1 MSDFIE
7 LKNQLSELH
16 DTIAA
21 LTAERDEWKAIAQ
34 SYDGCL
40 EGIALKLER
49 KKVAELVP
57 ENRAYDLRMEN
68 DAKRIA
74 ELEGEL
80 GRWKQIVIYDC
91 EDDTDIRELAKPFTD
106 TEGDSY
112 GVPTPPD
119 IVEQLCKQLTT
130 ANATLDKLRETA
142 PRGYLWRL
150 RTITRKR

>member
-1 MSDFIE
+1 MNNKQFIE
-7 LKNQLSELH
+7 DCKRRTPTARINTGTGKMLDE
-16 DTIAA
+16 A
-21 LTAERDEWKAIAQ
+21 LA
-34 SYDGCL
+34 
-40 EGIALKLER
+40 
-49 KKVAELVP
+49 
-57 ENRAYDLRMEN
+57 
-68 DAKRIA
+68 RITD
-74 ELEGEL
+74 LEGEL

-142 PRGYLWRL
+142 ASGLPMAAKNDHAEAVSLATYIID
-150 RTITRKR
+150 TIDNAAKKKED